1 LPVGKNKAFA
11 CVELNQSINGHVL
24 HHASVNLVPQSFC
37 CDAKDKFAFKNN
49 RNCEKGVNQQ
59 QRVTQ
64 TSVLLNQVKS
74 KARNSVDLHA
84 LEVFVYERKSY

>member
-1 LPVGKNKAFA
+1 MPLHE

-24 HHASVNLVPQSFC
+24 HHASVTLVPQSFC

-49 RNCEKGVNQQ
+49 RNCRCKGVNQQ

-64 TSVLLNQVKS
+64 TSVYLLNQVKS

-84 LEVFVYERKSY
+84 LEVFVPERKSY